1 MSPKVIAIIPAGGS
15 GRRMGAA
22 VPKQFLMLA
31 NRPLVVHTLQVFE
44 RTPAVAEVILVV
56 PRDEQSRT
64 LTDVVE
70 RYGIKKVLK
79 VVAGGETRQES
90 VRQGLE
96 ATDET
101 TDIVVIHDAVRPFVT
116 EELVSRSIDVARE
129 NGAAVVAVPVRD
141 TLKEVAS
148 DGRILR
154 TVDRS
159 NFWLAQTPQ
168 TFRRSLLSAAYQ
180 KAGHDRFHATDDAA
194 LVEHL
199 GYQVRIV
206 PGRWDNIKI
215 TTPDDLIMG
224 EAILASQ
231 VMAGKERSTS
241 PNDAPSGREARGT
254 R

>member
-1 MSPKVIAIIPAGGS
+1 MGG
-15 GRRMGAA
+15 A
-22 VPKQFLMLA
+22 VPKQFLTLG
-31 NRPLVVHTLQVFE
+31 NRPLLAHALHALE
-44 RTPAVAEVILVV
+44 RAPAVAEVILVV
-56 PRDEQSRT
+56 PRGEQSRA
-64 LTDVVE
+64 LTEVIE

-79 VVAGGETRQES
+79 IVAGGATRQES

-101 TDIVVIHDAVRPFVT
+101 TEIVVVHDAVRPFVT
-116 EELVSRSIDVARE
+116 EELISRSIAVARE
-129 NGAAVVAVPVRD
+129 NGAAVVAVPVKD
-141 TLKEVAS
+141 TLKEAAS

-168 TFRRSLLSAAYQ
+168 AFQRSILSAAYQ
-180 KAGHDRFHATDDAA
+180 KADHDGFHATDDAA

-199 GYQVRIV
+199 GHQVGIV

-224 EAILASQ
+224 EAILAWHLI
-231 VMAGKERSTS
+231 AEKERSTTIL
-241 PNDAPSGREARGT
+241 NQAR